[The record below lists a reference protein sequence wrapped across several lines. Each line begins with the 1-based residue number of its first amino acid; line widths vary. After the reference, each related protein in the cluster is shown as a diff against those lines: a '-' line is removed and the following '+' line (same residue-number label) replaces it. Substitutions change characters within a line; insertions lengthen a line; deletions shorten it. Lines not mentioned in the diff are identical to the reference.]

1 MSPGSAVDTAPIGLL
16 GGSFDPVHS
25 GHLQLAQ
32 DALRNLALA
41 QLVFIPAGQPWQKGA
56 ITASAH
62 RLRMLELAL
71 PHQAQWRIDSCE
83 LDRDGPSYTVDTLR
97 QMRTLLGPTRPL
109 VWILGFDQLSQLR
122 SWHQWERLT
131 EFAHLAY
138 TRRAGSAPKLD
149 PVMSAF
155 VAARAADASA
165 LHKAPAGAVVEFA
178 MQAVDCSSSQIRRAL
193 AGGQERLAAPFLPE
207 AVLGYIRSQQLYL
220 PVHGQ

>member
-1 MSPGSAVDTAPIGLL
+1 VSPGSIVETAPIGLL
-16 GGSFDPVHS
+16 GGSFDPVHC

-32 DALRNLALA
+32 DALRSLGLA
-41 QLVFIPAGQPWQKGA
+41 QIAFIPAGQPWQKGT
-56 ITASAH
+56 ITASVH

-71 PHQAQWRIDSCE
+71 PQQAQWRIDPCE
-83 LDRDGPSYTVDTLR
+83 IDRDGPSYTVDTLR
-97 QMRTLLGPTRPL
+97 QMRTIVGPNCPL
-109 VWILGFDQLSQLR
+109 VWILGFDQLSQLH

-138 TRRAGSAPKLD
+138 TRRAGGAAKLNT
-149 PVMSAF
+149 VMSDF

-165 LHKAPAGAVVEFA
+165 LRRAAAGAVVEFV
-178 MQAVDCSSSQIRRAL
+178 MQPVDCSSSQIRRAL
-193 AGGQERLAAPFLPE
+193 SSGQERLAAPFLPE